1 MSCGFAFENDI
12 VMKRLLDALRR
23 GNTRANA
30 AHLAGVEPQTVR
42 LWFKACRGKTPNPKV
57 IAAVRRILDAEAYAE
72 DEGVVTVRSGQ
83 RGWQSMAWWL
93 ERRHS
98 KRWRVDPARHVP
110 AAGANDNGQTLADV
124 PLEDLEAAV
133 NDAITLKKKGA

>member
-1 MSCGFAFENDI
+1 MSAAYDNDI

-23 GNTRANA
+23 GNTRVNA
-30 AHLAGVEPQTVR
+30 AHLAGIEPQTLR
-42 LWFKACRGKTPNPKV
+42 LWLKTAGSPNAKP
-57 IAAVRRILDAEAYAE
+57 ALLNAVRRILDAEAYAE

-93 ERRHS
+93 ERRHP
-98 KRWRVDPARHVP
+98 KRWRVDPARHAP
-110 AAGANDNGQTLADV
+110 TAGANDNGQTLADV

-133 NDAITLKKKGA
+133 NEAITLKKKGA